1 MDINGKYRPFY
12 IAKLLEELTDEN
24 HYLTTVQIIDLL
36 EERYGITTHRRTIPA
51 DMEVL
56 RKVGMDIDCIPSTQ
70 NRYRLLSRTFDDAEI
85 KLLIDAV
92 ASAKFISKKKSKML
106 AAKLAGLACSYKG
119 EELKRNIS
127 VESRIKSENE
137 QILLIIDAINEAI
150 NKGKQIRF
158 QYFHYNVRKRPE
170 AKWGGYWYHTSPY
183 RLIWNGDYY
192 YVLCW
197 NEKHNNIS
205 TYRIDRMLARPEI
218 TEEDAVSMPKRINID
233 KYINSVFRMYA
244 VSDER
249 VSVKLLC
256 ENSVMDAMIDR
267 FGKNVKTKV
276 VDPEHFL
283 TEVSVAVNDIF
294 FGWIFGFGGKVRI
307 VAPDTVKEQ
316 YVERIKTAAAAL
328 LDIQETS

>member
-1 MDINGKYRPFY
+1 MGIEAKVRPFL
-12 IAKLLEELTDEN
+12 IARLLYEFTDEDHFLTTEQIRRLLEDR
-24 HYLTTVQIIDLL
+24 YQMTV
-36 EERYGITTHRRTIPA
+36 HRQTIPSDIESLQLA
-51 DMEVL
+51 
-56 RKVGMDIDCIPSTQ
+56 GMDIQIVPSTQ
-70 NRYRLLSRTFDDAEI
+70 NRYSLISRHFDDAEL

-92 ASAKFISKKKSKML
+92 ASAKFTSKKMSEKL
-106 AAKLAGLACSYKG
+106 AAKIAALASSYKE

-127 VESRIKSENE
+127 VESRVKSENE
-137 QILLIIDAINEAI
+137 QTLLIIDAINEAI
-150 NKGKQIRF
+150 NRGKQIRF

-170 AKWGGYWYHTSPY
+170 AKWSGYWYHTSPY

-218 TEEDAVSMPKRINID
+218 TEKDAVSMPKRINID

-244 VSDER
+244 VSEER

-256 ENSVMDAMIDR
+256 ENAMMDAMIDR

-283 TEVSVAVNDIF
+283 TEVSVAVNDVF
-294 FGWIFGFGGKVRI
+294 FGWIFGFGGKVMI
-307 VAPDTVKEQ
+307 TAPESVKEK
-316 YVERIKTAAAAL
+316 YAAMVRNAAENL
-328 LDIQETS
+328 